1 MSSSWRPVKVRYRG
15 VVTNRR
21 TARML
26 AEAERIYG
34 ARITLTQGSYSTG
47 VAASAGTHAG
57 GGVVDIS
64 VRGLTLSQIN
74 QLVRALRLVG
84 FAAWYRSPLPGVWGA
99 HIHAVAVGT
108 RDLAPAARNQVA
120 ALRAGR
126 NGLANHGLDRHRK
139 MNLPVITWEHYKR
152 HRQAA

>member
-1 MSSSWRPVKVRYRG
+1 MSKPVKVRYRG

-34 ARITLTQGSYSTG
+34 ARIVLTQGSYTRG
-47 VAASAGTHAG
+47 VAVSAGTHAG

-64 VRGLTLSQIN
+64 VRGLSRSQIN
-74 QLVRALRLVG
+74 RLVRALRIVG
-84 FAAWYRSPLPGVWGA
+84 FAAWYRPPLPGVWGA

-108 RDLAPAARNQVA
+108 RDLSPVAARQVA
-120 ALRAGR
+120 ALRRGR
-126 NGLANHGLDRHRK
+126 DGLAGNRLDPHRK
-139 MNLPVITWEHYKR
+139 LGLPVVSWEHYKR
-152 HRQAA
+152 NRAA